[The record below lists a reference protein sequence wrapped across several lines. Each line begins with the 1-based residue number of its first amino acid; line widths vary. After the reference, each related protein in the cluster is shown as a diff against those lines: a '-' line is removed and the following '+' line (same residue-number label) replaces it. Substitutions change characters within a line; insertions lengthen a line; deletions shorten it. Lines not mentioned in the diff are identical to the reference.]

1 MEQKNQTENKEYQF
15 IREKVVPKKK
25 NRIKRMTL
33 SFVFTIFLAAIFGV
47 VARTVFLYSDG
58 PMKRLLGLD
67 EEPSATPDASEHH
80 AQNVPSPVT
89 TSTPAPVPT
98 DDMGATPSAGAEV
111 TASGTP
117 AISGTPAVTAAPTG
131 NGESNF
137 PGEPVI
143 TGGDIAPTALPTP
156 EPSFA
161 EQYAVLF
168 AGIQEVAREASRSLV
183 MITVSVN
190 GIDWLNNTYET
201 QSQTTGIVI
210 GRNDLEV
217 LILVNLDRIQS
228 ASRISLTV
236 DKENYAAELWSYD
249 KDYNLAVVRV
259 VSKGLPEHF
268 LTGLTPAVFGDSV
281 QLSVGTPILA
291 LGNPNGY
298 VGSMEFGTVT
308 SKESIYYITD
318 NSLDLFNTSTTDSD
332 DGDGVIVNLSGEI
345 VGIITRTMKTG
356 FDEAMCTAVGISK
369 LKSVIERLA
378 AGQEQVY
385 FGIRGEDIPKTALHE
400 QGLNNGIYVMEV
412 ETDSPAFEAGIKTGD
427 IILQV
432 DGKNIYSY
440 SGFNTLLNLRTS
452 GTEVRVTLWRTVRM
466 NAEQVEVT
474 VVLGGKQIQKGSSG
488 K

>member
-15 IREKVVPKKK
+15 IREKVISKKK

-33 SFVFTIFLAAIFGV
+33 SFLFTIFLAAVFGV
-47 VARTVFLYSDG
+47 VARAVFLYSDG
-58 PMKRLLGLD
+58 PMKRLFGLD
-67 EEPSATPDASEHH
+67 EEPSATPGARGEHTK
-80 AQNVPSPVT
+80 NTPSPVT

-98 DDMGATPSAGAEV
+98 DNMSMTPSAGAET
-111 TASGTP
+111 TATGTP
-117 AISGTPAVTAAPTG
+117 AISVTPELTAAPTG
-131 NGESNF
+131 SGESNF
-137 PGEPVI
+137 PGELVI
-143 TGGDIAPTALPTP
+143 TDGDIAATGLPTP

-161 EQYAVLF
+161 ERYGALF
-168 AGIQEVAREASRSLV
+168 AGLQEVAREASRSLV

-210 GRNDLEV
+210 GKNELEL

-236 DKENYAAELWSYD
+236 EKENYAAELWSYD

-268 LTGLTPAVFGDSV
+268 LSETVPAVFGDST
-281 QLSVGTPILA
+281 QLPVGTPILA

-298 VGSMEFGTVT
+298 IGSMEFGTVT
-308 SKESIYYITD
+308 SRESIYYITD

-345 VGIITRTMKTG
+345 VGIITRTMKSG

-385 FGIRGEDIPKTALHE
+385 FGIRGEDIPKEALRE
-400 QGLNNGIYVMEV
+400 QGLSNGIYVMEV
-412 ETDSPAFEAGIKTGD
+412 ATDSPAFEAGIKTGD

-440 SGFNTLLNLRTS
+440 SGFNTLLNLCTS

-466 NAEQVEVT
+466 NAEQMEVT
-474 VVLGGKQIQKGSSG
+474 VVLGGK
-488 K
+488 